1 MKRTFIFILSALSC
15 ISCLKD
21 FEDTSF
27 TPEKA
32 VITFSKPSESV
43 DKDAR
48 SFEVEVASNL
58 PWRASSSVSWATVS
72 PIRGTGPAT
81 LTITVQKNRTVE
93 DREGYIRISVTE
105 DQYADFH
112 ITQGRSTGGSANTYY
127 VKVDGNS
134 DASGLSWENATTL
147 GAAFDLAADGDSI
160 LVAAG
165 TYSPTAFLTSSDNA
179 DLSNKTFEIHS
190 NFALIGGYPA
200 NVDDTSFD
208 KQTSYDPSLNVTT
221 LSGDVDATT
230 KAYHVVTVTAAKVE
244 GKKAVLK
251 GFTITGGQTSTTD
264 ESYSIGGLSYSKAYG
279 GGIVTG
285 ACVIDMADLI
295 VTGNVAQTHAAG
307 IYAKPGGLLTME
319 NIRIISNETKSNAGG
334 MWNCGATVYMNHCTV
349 SGNISAQQ
357 AAGYYSIDSNGSA
370 SVSRIYNS
378 TFSGN
383 DCTTSQAGRSG
394 GGAYI
399 REYSDAVFVN
409 CTFSGNK
416 AGNGGGIQG
425 YGGNGK
431 NSTLTMISCTITGN
445 TATALGGGI
454 SLWNNYNTTNLYN
467 CIVSGNL
474 LAGTTL
480 ASDVEIGSAVGSAV
494 PNMNYTTVIVGSA
507 LYESYTS
514 AKGGF
519 TFDAATMLSGLGM
532 WGGLT
537 QTHTLVE
544 SSSNPACTQGMT
556 TGDLE
561 SVGASLKPAVDAAVF
576 STDQRGQA
584 RNANT
589 IGSVTL

>member
-1 MKRTFIFILSALSC
+1 MEKTLSIILSVLLC
-15 ISCLKD
+15 VSCLKE

-27 TPEKA
+27 VPEKA
-32 VITFSKPSESV
+32 VITFSKPSGAV
-43 DKDAR
+43 DKDAQTI
-48 SFEVEVASNL
+48 EVDMASNL
-58 PWRASSSVSWATVS
+58 PWRATSSVSWATVS

-81 LTITVQKNRTVE
+81 LVVNIQKNRTVE
-93 DREGYIRISVTE
+93 ERSGYIRISVTE
-105 DQYADFH
+105 DQFADFP
-112 ITQGRSTGGSANTYY
+112 ISQGASTGGAANTYY
-127 VKVDGNS
+127 VKVDGKAES
-134 DASGLSWENATTL
+134 SGLSWENATTL
-147 GAAFDLAADGDSI
+147 GNAFDLAADGDSI

-165 TYSPTAFLTSSDNA
+165 SYAPTSFLTNSDGG
-179 DLSNKTFEIHS
+179 DSCNKTFEIHS

-200 NVDDTSFD
+200 NIDDSSFD
-208 KQTSYDPSLNVTT
+208 AKTSYDPSLNVTV
-221 LSGDVDATT
+221 LSGDVDATV

-244 GKKAVLK
+244 GKNVSLK
-251 GFTITGGQTSTTD
+251 GFTITGGQTASAS
-264 ESYSIGGLSYSKAYG
+264 ESYSIGGLSYDKAYG
-279 GGIVTG
+279 GGLVTG
-285 ACVIDMADLI
+285 ACVIDMEDLI

-307 IYAKPGGLLTME
+307 VYAKPGGLLTME
-319 NIRIISNETKSNAGG
+319 NVRIVSNETKSNAGG
-334 MWNCGATVYMNHCTV
+334 MWNCGATVYMNHCTIAD
-349 SGNISAQQ
+349 NISAQQ

-416 AGNGGGIQG
+416 AGNGGGVQG

-431 NSTLTMISCTITGN
+431 TSTLTMISCTVTGN

-467 CIVSGNL
+467 CIVSGNIL
-474 LAGTTL
+474 TGTSV

-494 PNMNYTTVIVGSA
+494 PNMYYTNVIVGNA
-507 LYESYTS
+507 LYESYGS
-514 AKGGF
+514 AKSGF
-519 TFDAATMLSGLGM
+519 SFDAATMLSPLGM

-537 QTHTLVE
+537 QTHTLVD
-544 SSSNPACTQGMT
+544 SASNPACTQGMEKS
-556 TGDLE
+556 DLE
-561 SVGASLKPAVDAAVF
+561 AVGASLKPAVAPSIF
-576 STDQRGQA
+576 STDQRGQS
-584 RNANT
+584 RNNNT

>member
-1 MKRTFIFILSALSC
+1 MKRTFIFIFSALSC

-81 LTITVQKNRTVE
+81 LTISVQKNRTVE

-112 ITQGRSTGGSANTYY
+112 ISQGRSTGGSANTYY
-127 VKVDGNS
+127 VKTDGS
-134 DASGLSWENATTL
+134 ADASGLSWENATTL

-200 NVDDTSFD
+200 DVDDTSFD
-208 KQTSYDPSLNVTT
+208 KDASYDPSLNVTT
-221 LSGDVDATT
+221 LSGDVDVTT
-230 KAYHVVTVTAAKVE
+230 KAYHVITVTAAKVD

-251 GFTITGGQTSTTD
+251 GFTITGGQTADKD
-264 ESYSIGGLSYSKAYG
+264 ESYSIGGLSFSKAYG

-285 ACVIDMADLI
+285 ACAIDMTDLI
-295 VTGNVAQTHAAG
+295 VTGNVAQTHAGG

-319 NIRIISNETKSNAGG
+319 NVRIISNETKSNAGG
-334 MWNCGATVYMNHCTV
+334 MWNSGATVYMNHCTV
-349 SGNISAQQ
+349 ADNISAQQ

-383 DCTTSQAGRSG
+383 DCTTSMAGRSG

-445 TATALGGGI
+445 TATSLGGGI

-467 CIVSGNL
+467 CIVSGNIL
-474 LAGTTL
+474 SGTTL

-494 PNMNYTTVIVGSA
+494 PNMNYTTVIVGAS
-507 LYESYTS
+507 LYDSYTS
-514 AKGGF
+514 VRGGF
-519 TFDAATMLSGLGM
+519 SFDSPTMLTGLGM
-532 WGGLT
+532 WGGPT
-537 QTHTLVE
+537 QTHALVE
-544 SSSNPACTQGMT
+544 MDSNPACSQGLT
-556 TGDLE
+556 KGDLE
-561 SVGASLKPAVDAAVF
+561 SVGASLKPAVEASVF

-584 RNANT
+584 RNSNT